1 MENSV
6 HSVLNCMA
14 ADFAEPLGYLIAGF
28 FPALILTGAA
38 ALVRWYL
45 YGRNW
50 RNKLGP
56 IFLLVLYGYVVA
68 RQAFFS
74 RVPGSRTGVDLE
86 ILTTWGESPQSHAYV
101 LENHLID
108 F

>member
-38 ALVRWYL
+38 ALVSPEHCEWVILGAPVIRPL
-45 YGRNW
+45 LHW
-50 RNKLGP
+50 RRPL
-56 IFLLVLYGYVVA
+56 
-68 RQAFFS
+68 
-74 RVPGSRTGVDLE
+74 
-86 ILTTWGESPQSHAYV
+86 SP
-101 LENHLID
+101 
-108 F
+108 